1 MKSKA
6 LVSVSLIHALLKYAE
21 SLDVDVTVLFAA
33 AGLSVTDFNS
43 PEARIPAAQFTAL
56 WKNLADKID
65 DPHIGLYFAE
75 NSRAQSAGDV
85 LTAVMYNCSTVGD
98 AMQKLA
104 RYHDLTTD
112 LVQIKIHSNA
122 DHTVYTWESLI
133 HELPNNRHLSEAVI
147 CWLFFAL
154 KNLSQS
160 APPIAEIH
168 FRHPEPSNSSE
179 HQRIFEC
186 PVKFSQ
192 TRNQII
198 FYNQGLAAPIPLANP
213 RLLQRLEAIVQD
225 QLNELYA
232 ADTWAERVAQLVSE
246 MLLND
251 QKPDVGAVANKLAVS
266 ARHLQNKLKDEGAT
280 YRELYDQVRK
290 EMAMRYLREP
300 EVSMYDTA
308 FLLGFSDQSAF
319 NHAFKRWTG
328 KSPTEF
334 LEMN

>member
-6 LVSVSLIHALLKYAE
+6 LVSVSLVHALLKYAE
-21 SLDVDVTVLFAA
+21 SLDVHVTDSFTV
-33 AGLSVTDFNS
+33 AGLHNVDINS

-56 WKNLADKID
+56 WKDLASKID
-65 DPHIGLYFAE
+65 DPHIGLHFAE
-75 NSRAQSAGDV
+75 NSRAQPAGDV
-85 LTAVMYNCSTVGD
+85 LTAVMYNCATVGD

-112 LVQIKIHSNA
+112 WVQIKIHSNA
-122 DHTVYTWESLI
+122 EHTAYSWESSF
-133 HELPNNRHLSEAVI
+133 HDFPNNRQLSEAVI

-154 KNLSQS
+154 KNLTQS
-160 APPIAEIH
+160 APPIIEIH
-168 FRHPEPSNSSE
+168 FQHPEPPDTSE

-186 PVKFSQ
+186 PVNFSQ

-198 FYNQGLAAPIPLANP
+198 IHNQGLAAPIPLANP

-225 QLNELYA
+225 QLDELYA
-232 ADTWAERVAQLVSE
+232 TDTWSERVTHLISE
-246 MLLND
+246 MLLNG
-251 QKPDVGAVANKLAVS
+251 QIPDVGSVAQELAVS
-266 ARHLQNKLKDEGAT
+266 ARHLQNKLKEEGST

-300 EVSMYDTA
+300 NVSMYDTA

-328 KSPTEF
+328 QSPTVFIETK
-334 LEMN
+334 